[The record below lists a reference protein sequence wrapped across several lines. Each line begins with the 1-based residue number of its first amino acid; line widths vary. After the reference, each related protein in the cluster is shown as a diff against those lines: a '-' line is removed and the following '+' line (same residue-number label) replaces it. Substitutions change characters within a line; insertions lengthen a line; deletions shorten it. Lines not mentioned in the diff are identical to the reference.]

1 MSKNILLG
9 FLFAILLV
17 SASFAVSA
25 AELASNV
32 SVRVDNTV
40 VDSETISVTAGQSF
54 DVEVSFTAVVDNED
68 VVVKVWTEEGYK
80 EEILEKSGRFDVV
93 SGRTYT
99 KKLTIALPVDFD
111 VAEDSKLVV
120 RIAGKNKA
128 DEQDYQ
134 LTVQRP
140 AYELEILSASF
151 VREVKAGDTL
161 QINAVIKNRGSKK
174 VDDNFVK
181 ARISELGL
189 TSREVYAGDL
199 VAVDCNDD
207 EDNHCDKEDAVEK
220 TVSITIPKGT
230 ESGTYKVV
238 IEAYNDESTASVSD
252 SVIVKGVDEQVSM
265 EVLATQL
272 NKEVAIGGKETYRIE
287 IFNPSNEAKTVT
299 ITTPA
304 ALEAQG
310 VKVTATP
317 SVITVPADS
326 SQVVEVQVEAS
337 GETTTGSYSVP
348 LTVTSAEDDT
358 TKEVGI
364 TANVVKAKSAST
376 AKPALTLSVVL
387 GIVFVV
393 LMIVLFV
400 TVRKPKE
407 MGEEETAYY

>member
-17 SASFAVSA
+17 SASFAVYA

-40 VDSETISVTAGQSF
+40 VDSKTISVTAGQSF
-54 DVEVSFTAVVDNED
+54 DVEVSFTAVVDDKD

-99 KKLTIALPVDFD
+99 KKLTIALPIDFD

-120 RIAGKNKA
+120 RIAGKNRA

-174 VDDNFVK
+174 VEDNFVK

-199 VAVDCNDD
+199 VAVDCDD
-207 EDNHCDKEDAVEK
+207 DDCEKEDTVEK
-220 TVSITIPKGT
+220 TVSISIPKGT

-265 EVLATQL
+265 EILATSEQL
-272 NKEVAIGGKETYRIE
+272 KKEVAIGGKETYRIE
-287 IFNPSNEAKTVT
+287 IFNPSDEAKTVT

-310 VKVTATP
+310 VKVTTTP

-337 GETTTGSYSVP
+337 GETTTGSYNVP
-348 LTVTSAEDDT
+348 LTITSAEDDT

-364 TANVVKAKSAST
+364 TANVVKAKSAGTS
-376 AKPALTLSVVL
+376 KSALTLSVVL
-387 GIVFVV
+387 GIMFVV